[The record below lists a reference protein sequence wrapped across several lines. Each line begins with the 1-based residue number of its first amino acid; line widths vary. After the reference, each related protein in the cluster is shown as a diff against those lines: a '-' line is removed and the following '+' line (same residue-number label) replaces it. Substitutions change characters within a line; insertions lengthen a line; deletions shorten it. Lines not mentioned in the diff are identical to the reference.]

1 MTDTPEIA
9 RMVNRHM
16 ARLLFNLEEAGCLRA
31 YRDAV
36 RTEMQWLRADLLA
49 ELAREK
55 VVVQDAKTD

>member
-1 MTDTPEIA
+1 MITEAEIV

-36 RTEMQWLRADLLA
+36 RAEMKWLRADLLA
-49 ELAREK
+49 ELEREK
-55 VVVQDAKTD
+55 EVDFPPET

>member
-1 MTDTPEIA
+1 MITEAEII

-16 ARLLFNLEEAGCLRA
+16 ARLLCNLEESGCLRA

-36 RTEMQWLRADLLA
+36 RAEMQWLRADLLA

-55 VVVQDAKTD
+55 EVVLPPET